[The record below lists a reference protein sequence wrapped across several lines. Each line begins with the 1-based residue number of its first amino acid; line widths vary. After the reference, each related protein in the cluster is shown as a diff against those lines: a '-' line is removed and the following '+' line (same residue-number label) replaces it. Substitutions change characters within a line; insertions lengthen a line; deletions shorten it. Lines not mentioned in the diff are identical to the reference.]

1 MLLTRIITA
10 VVALAIIVPA
20 LIWGRVEGLAVLV
33 AVFSGIAV
41 WELSRS
47 LPGLKGFPRPQLTLL
62 LGLAIVA
69 GFYVFSYKAVP
80 VVLVWFPLVVVLLH
94 LLLYNVIEN
103 TVESVSQMIFAPAY
117 AVVPLCHAILLGKLE
132 AGIAWVFFVLVVVCL
147 GDAGAYFAGKYA
159 GKHRFSAKVSPSK
172 TIEGLVGGVGGNFV
186 GMLIMKLVQ
195 PDLPALSVLT
205 QLTLLLAVAGPFG
218 DLCASAVKRRL
229 AIKDFGSLMPGHG
242 GVMDRADSLILAFP
256 TAFYFLILAG
266 HAIPR

>member
-10 VVALAIIVPA
+10 AVAVAILVPVVV
-20 LIWGRVEGLAVLV
+20 WGRVQGVAVLV

-41 WELSRS
+41 WELARS
-47 LPGLKGFPRPQLTLL
+47 LPGLKGFPRQQLTLL

-69 GFYVFSYKAVP
+69 AFYALPYKAVP
-80 VVLVWFPLVVVLLH
+80 AVLVWFPLLVVVLH

-103 TVESVSQMIFAPAY
+103 TVESVGQMIFAPAY
-117 AVVPLCHAILLGKLE
+117 AVVPLCHAILLERLE
-132 AGIAWVFFVLVVVCL
+132 DGTAWVFFVLVVVCL
-147 GDAGAYFAGKYA
+147 GDAGAYFTGKYR

-172 TIEGLVGGVGGNFV
+172 TVEGLVGGVVGNFV

-195 PDLPALSVLT
+195 PDLPSLLVLS

-229 AIKDFGSLMPGHG
+229 AIKDFGTLLPGHG

-256 TAFYFLILAG
+256 AAFHFLILSG